1 MKVFFKAT
9 IMDKKAQLGEMLKKA
24 HDLWDLEAFS
34 REVKRRKVLEQM
46 YHKLYKFKEVEGIE
60 IVLNP
65 RDIADYI
72 YSRAAD
78 AHPYR

>member
-1 MKVFFKAT
+1 
-9 IMDKKAQLGEMLKKA
+9 MDKKAQLGKFLKEA

-46 YHKLYKFKEVEGIE
+46 YQKLYIFKEVEGVE
-60 IVLNP
+60 LVLNP

-78 AHPYR
+78 GHPYR